1 MPITRTITS
10 PAPFNFTVLHPKL
23 VGQTPEVA
31 VVTTVGAADARFT
44 NLQAAL
50 QPRGYTVTHFSEG
63 SVTSTN
69 LRPMAAIVCIENSLS
84 ATTLVG
90 LLNGYSEDD
99 RIPIIVGYTD
109 ISAQV
114 QDASTNTIAALLG
127 LVANERRDQR
137 GNVAIND
144 LVLSSGFRGHPMTE
158 GYTSSDQIVPWRT
171 ARELNHVATI
181 KTEVAGSSLVETSQ
195 GNVVMVAADRGDSKI
210 LKVGGS
216 FTERMVYMGFL
227 NGTAAYGREAI
238 VMLGIA
244 IEWGIGDYDPRDQF
258 PLAP

>member
-1 MPITRTITS
+1 MPITQKVT
-10 PAPFNFTVLHPKL
+10 PAQLVLTVPHPKL

-31 VVTTVGAADARFT
+31 VVTTVGGADARFT

-50 QPRGYTVTHFSEG
+50 QSRGYAVTHFSEG

-90 LLNGYSEDD
+90 LLNGYSDND

-114 QDASTNTIAALLG
+114 QDASPNTVAALLG

-137 GNVAIND
+137 GNVAIDD
-144 LVLSSGFRGHPMTE
+144 LVLASGFRDHPMTE

-171 ARELNHVATI
+171 TRELNHVATT
-181 KTEVAGSSLVETSQ
+181 KTEVAGSPLVETSQ
-195 GNVVMVAADRGDSKI
+195 GNVVMAAADRGDAKI
-210 LKVGGS
+210 LKVGGT
-216 FTERMVYMGFL
+216 FTERMAYMGFL
-227 NGTAAYGREAI
+227 NGASAYGRDA
-238 VMLGIA
+238 VVLLGIA